1 MGAPQ
6 HFVAAVFL
14 LASTLVACA
23 NPSPPQAMSA
33 RSESQT
39 SVGPKRITAAIRG
52 VPKTVSVMIDSAGAG
67 RTKGLTEVENLL
79 NAGLVMTDA
88 DGSLRPRLAE
98 AVPTIENGLWKVL
111 PDGRME
117 TTWKLRPGAVWH
129 DGTPVTA
136 DDLVF
141 TTVVARDKELAIV
154 HDPAYEYLESVAA
167 PDPTMLVATW
177 TRPFIEAD
185 TLLSRAGTTQVLP
198 MPRHLLEQAYQ
209 QDRAGFL
216 LLPYW
221 NEGFVGSGPFK
232 LREWAMDSHVVVE
245 ANDRYV
251 LGRPKLDLIE
261 VKFIGDANVTMAN
274 VLANAL
280 DITLRGGLSFEQGL
294 VVRDQWRDGRMDR
307 SVAGVTGL
315 FPQFM
320 NPSPAVVGD
329 VRFRRALM
337 HAMDRQVLSDIL
349 QTGSPIGHSAISP
362 NDPEYP
368 AIESSIVRYEYDPRR
383 AVQLI
388 EETGYA
394 RAVDGAFVDS
404 RGEKLAVKVQ
414 TTTDDLRE
422 KMILIIG
429 DYWQQV
435 GVQGEPY
442 VLPRQAASDRQLRTT
457 FPAFEA
463 TQSGS
468 SHPTAYRSSQIPLPE
483 NNFSG
488 TNRSRY
494 SHPELD
500 ELIDRYFVTI
510 PVAERNTI
518 MARMVNHL
526 TERAVHIGI
535 FYIMEPVAISNR
547 VQNVQLPKGQDNLL
561 GWNVH
566 EWDVQR

>member
-1 MGAPQ
+1 MRTPRGLT
-6 HFVAAVFL
+6 AAAL
-14 LASTLVACA
+14 LLTFTVLGCA
-23 NPSPPQAMSA
+23 NPMPNQA
-33 RSESQT
+33 ESRQAERPAV
-39 SVGPKRITAAIRG
+39 SGPKRITAAIRG
-52 VPKTVSVMIDSAGAG
+52 VPKTASVMIDSAGAG

-79 NAGLVMTDA
+79 NAGLVMADA
-88 DGSLRPRLAE
+88 DAALRPRLAE
-98 AVPTIENGLWKVL
+98 AVPTIENGLWKLL

-117 TTWKLRPGAVWH
+117 TVWKLRPDARWH
-129 DGTPVTA
+129 DGNLITA
-136 DDLVF
+136 EDLVF
-141 TTVVARDKELAIV
+141 TTTVARDKELAIV
-154 HDPAYEYLESVAA
+154 YDPAYDYVDSVEARDAA
-167 PDPTMLVATW
+167 TFVATW

-198 MPRHLLEQAYQ
+198 IPRHLLERAYVH
-209 QDRAGFL
+209 DRASFL
-216 LLPYW
+216 QLPYW

-232 LREWAMDSHVVVE
+232 LREWVTDSHLLVE
-245 ANDRYV
+245 ANDAYV
-251 LGRPKLDLIE
+251 LGRPKLDQIE
-261 VKFIGDANVTMAN
+261 VRFIGDANVTMAN

-320 NPSPAVVGD
+320 NPSPAVVAD
-329 VRFRRALM
+329 ARFRRALA
-337 HAMDRQVLSDIL
+337 HAMDRQVLSDTL
-349 QTGSPIGHSAISP
+349 QTGSPVGHSAISP

-368 AIESSIVRYEYDPRR
+368 AVERSIVRYDYDPRR
-383 AVQLI
+383 AIQLI
-388 EETGYA
+388 DEMGSTRGA
-394 RAVDGAFVDS
+394 DGIFSDA
-404 RGEKLAVKVQ
+404 RGERLAVKVQ

-435 GVQGEPY
+435 GVQGELFI
-442 VLPRQAASDRQLRTT
+442 LPRQAANDRQLRTT

-494 SHPELD
+494 SNAELD

-510 PVAERNTI
+510 PVADRNAI

-547 VQNVQLPKGQDNLL
+547 VQNVLLPKGQDNLL
-561 GWNVH
+561 SWNVH
-566 EWDVQR
+566 EWDVR